1 MKQQFP
7 SLEEEHV
14 VIERIQNGDRE
25 AAGILYQW
33 FGVILFQQVILVRL
47 PTVEKAEDVLRDCFR
62 ILFEKIGQ
70 FTPSNRSIFF
80 WLRRI
85 AINLIIDNYRKEK
98 RTRHIAEK
106 ILVEDAMDVVGSY
119 EPTPDVALELKQEKL
134 RIRNM
139 IEASFE
145 RINPRYALALRY
157 RLLDEKSRE
166 ECAEMLGVKINAFD
180 VLFHRACKAF
190 RKNYPP

>member
-7 SLEEEHV
+7 SLEEERV

-25 AAGILYQW
+25 AAAILYQW

-85 AINLIIDNYRKEK
+85 AINLIIDTYRKEK
-98 RTRHIAEK
+98 KTRHIAER
-106 ILVEDAMDVVGSY
+106 ILAEDAMEVVGSY
-119 EPTPDVALELKQEKL
+119 EPTPDVALELEQEKQ

-139 IEASFE
+139 IETSFE
-145 RINPRYALALRY
+145 RINPRYALALRT
-157 RLLDEKSRE
+157 RLLEEKSRE
-166 ECAEMLGVKINAFD
+166 ECAEILGVKINAFD

-190 RKNYPP
+190 RQNYPP

>member
-33 FGVILFQQVILVRL
+33 FGVVLFQQVILVRL

-106 ILVEDAMDVVGSY
+106 ILAEDAMEFVGSY
-119 EPTPDVALELKQEKL
+119 EPNPDVALELEQEKL

-139 IEASFE
+139 IETSFE

-157 RLLDEKSRE
+157 RLLYEKSRE
-166 ECAEMLGVKINAFD
+166 ECAEMLGVKINTFD

-190 RKNYPP
+190 RQNYPP